1 MIAQIQSE
9 WIKFRSVRS
18 TVVLAIIS
26 VVISVGIAVI
36 VASDTDRVLRASDLL
51 LGAQISSLFILVLGV
66 QIIGQEYRFSTI
78 RSTFSA
84 TPRRERVIIAKLVVV
99 VGAVA
104 VVAITLIAL
113 SLAAGAL
120 VSSMRG
126 ATLGL
131 GLPGTMRVLIGTVVV
146 LVINGVF
153 GFGIGCIVRQP
164 IAGIV
169 IVLVWANV
177 IENILAGLVK
187 GAARWLPL
195 FSMANV
201 NAQNV
206 SNDFGIGG
214 LMSPV
219 FGVLYGASVALA
231 LVAIGVFRIRSG
243 DA

>member
-1 MIAQIQSE
+1 MAQVHSE

-26 VVISVGIAVI
+26 VFICVGVAVI
-36 VASDTDRVLRASDLL
+36 AGSNTVGPISASNVL
-51 LGAQISSLFILVLGV
+51 LGVQISSLFIMVLGV

-99 VGAVA
+99 IAAAAVA
-104 VVAITLIAL
+104 AVTLIAL
-113 SLAAGAL
+113 SLGAGAL
-120 VSSMRG
+120 ASSIQG
-126 ATLGL
+126 NTLDL
-131 GLPGTMRVLIGTVVV
+131 GLPGTTRVLLGTVVV
-146 LVINGVF
+146 LVINGIF
-153 GFGIGCIVRQP
+153 GFGVGCIVRQP

-177 IENILAGLVK
+177 IENVLAGLVE

-201 NAQNV
+201 NAQSM
-206 SNDFGIGG
+206 SNDFGIGN

-219 FGVLYGASVALA
+219 IGGLYGASIALA
-231 LVAIGVFRIRSG
+231 LVAIGIFRIRST

>member
-1 MIAQIQSE
+1 MIAQIRSE

-26 VVISVGIAVI
+26 VAICVGVAAI
-36 VASDTDRVLRASDLL
+36 VAGNTDEVLRASDVL
-51 LGAQISSLFILVLGV
+51 LGAQISSLFVIVLGV

-78 RSTFSA
+78 RATFSA
-84 TPRRERVIIAKLVVV
+84 TPRRERVIIAKLVVIITAA
-99 VGAVA
+99 AVA
-104 VVAITLIAL
+104 AVALIAL
-113 SLAAGAL
+113 SLGAGAL

-126 ATLGL
+126 TTLDL
-131 GLPGTMRVLIGTVVV
+131 GLPGTTRVLFGTVVV
-146 LVINGVF
+146 LVISGVF
-153 GFGIGCIVRQP
+153 GFGVGCIVRQP

-177 IENILAGLVK
+177 IENVIAGVFP

-201 NAQNV
+201 NAQDRAQ
-206 SNDFGIGG
+206 DFGQVH

-219 FGVLYGASVALA
+219 FGALYGASIALA
-231 LVAIGVFRIRSG
+231 LVAIGAIRIRSI